1 MLKTLRHA
9 IPFFPGQPSWILH
22 PAPLST
28 SPSERA
34 WRHRDQP
41 TRWPPSARHLSS
53 YLISQCSQLDSSVL
67 PSLGTR
73 FSHILAHSPSSITET
88 TAPSSSTAT
97 QSQTPPTS
105 TPLPP
110 HQQHV
115 GPRRRRVQCK
125 AVQRPPPPVHL
136 LPFTS
141 LRDRVTYNSQ
151 GGLPQGEGAPGA
163 SSSSPRRTK
172 SLGAAPH
179 FHTRTRQDRG
189 TKLSVND
196 SIFISCSPQLV
207 QLRFFSVLAYYL
219 V

>member
-1 MLKTLRHA
+1 MA
-9 IPFFPGQPSWILH
+9 IVEDFSL
-22 PAPLST
+22 T
-28 SPSERA
+28 SSFLNC
-34 WRHRDQP
+34 
-41 TRWPPSARHLSS
+41 RWPPSVRHLSS

-67 PSLGTR
+67 PSLGTH

-125 AVQRPPPPVHL
+125 AVQRSPPPAHL

-141 LRDRVTYNSQ
+141 LRDRVTYNLAQGGLSQ
-151 GGLPQGEGAPGA
+151 GGGAPEA
-163 SSSSPRRTK
+163 SSSFPRRTK
-172 SLGAAPH
+172 SLGAVPH
-179 FHTRTRQDRG
+179 CHTRTRQDRG
-189 TKLSVND
+189 TKLSVNNI
-196 SIFISCSPQLV
+196 IFISCSP
-207 QLRFFSVLAYYL
+207 
-219 V
+219 